1 MRKTLLILLILLVPV
16 FVNAQWGE
24 KISKKIGDYTF
35 VTDNDTNEFTVSLTI
50 SRNGK
55 QIYKDTYLDFIE
67 DIKQV
72 QLEPGGKNYIFI
84 DFFSGGAHC
93 CSSLLV
99 GELKSDKFVVLD
111 SAVYGNSGY
120 NVEDIDKDGVKEIIS
135 GNDMFAYAFTN
146 YSETRFPIRVQRIRY
161 DKIKDFTEDF
171 EEVVLKEIA
180 EFKKDL
186 DEITKESFECPAT
199 EDEDTFNT
207 DAGSIKTILAAI
219 VADYYSIGKVEKGYD
234 LINKVYKCSDKN
246 KFVKILKE
254 DFKLK

>member
-1 MRKTLLILLILLVPV
+1 MGKALLILLILFVPV
-16 FVNAQWGE
+16 LVNAQWGE
-24 KISKKIGDYTF
+24 NINKKIGDYTF
-35 VTDNDTNEFTVSLTI
+35 VTNNDTSDYSVSLTI
-50 SRNGK
+50 SKDGK
-55 QIYKDTYLDFIE
+55 QIYKDTFLDLIE

-72 QLEPGGKNYIFI
+72 QLEAGGKKYIFI

-99 GELKSDKFVVLD
+99 GELRGDKFLRLD
-111 SAVYGNSGY
+111 STVYGNSGY
-120 NVEDIDKDGVKEIIS
+120 NIEDIDKDGVKEIIS

-146 YSETRFPIRVQRIRY
+146 YSETRFPIRIQRIRY

-171 EEVVLKEIA
+171 EDVVLKEIA

-186 DEITKESFECPAT
+186 DDVVKEGFECPST

-207 DAGSIKTILAAI
+207 DAGSVKTVLAAI

-234 LINKVYKCSDKN
+234 LVNKVYKCSDKN